1 MIFLLYSNSKQL
13 VKMLQCEALVQVVD
27 IEIRILSKPK
37 WACASCG
44 MYSSRRCSVKRHI
57 QKIHLGEANLVSFI
71 DYLVGRK
78 SGYYWP
84 NPAPSYQKKD
94 DKIDYTRIMKEQL
107 FAESI
112 RKGFS
117 SL

>member
-1 MIFLLYSNSKQL
+1 
-13 VKMLQCEALVQVVD
+13 MLQSEALIKIVD

-37 WACASCG
+37 WACAGCG

-57 QKIHLGEANLVSFI
+57 QNLHLGNANLVSFI

-84 NPAPSYQKKD
+84 SPIPSYQNREVD
-94 DKIDYTRIMKEQL
+94 NKIDYARLTKEEIL
-107 FAESI
+107 RESI
-112 RKGFS
+112 RKQ
-117 SL
+117 LQ

>member
-1 MIFLLYSNSKQL
+1 LCSALHRDALL
-13 VKMLQCEALVQVVD
+13 
-27 IEIRILSKPK
+27 
-37 WACASCG
+37 
-44 MYSSRRCSVKRHI
+44 I
-57 QKIHLGEANLVSFI
+57 QI

-84 NPAPSYQKKD
+84 NLIPSYQKKE
-94 DKIDYTRIMKEQL
+94 DKIDYTRVMTEQL
-107 FAESI
+107 FRESI

>member
-1 MIFLLYSNSKQL
+1 
-13 VKMLQCEALVQVVD
+13 MLQSEALVKIVD
-27 IEIRILSKPK
+27 IERRILSKPK

-57 QKIHLGEANLVSFI
+57 QNLHLGNANLVSFI

-84 NPAPSYQKKD
+84 NPIPNYQKKD
-94 DKIDYTRIMKEQL
+94 EKIDYKRIMKEQL
-107 FAESI
+107 LRESI

-117 SL
+117 SF